1 MTMRREFEKLILA
14 IEKPLRFASQN
25 EFVNLDRVKNL
36 DSLASEL
43 VLRAEVLG
51 LTPEELSALTSL
63 RSVVS
68 GFASLSKGEKRN
80 RVRRA
85 LSILDALR
93 DSSSRPHLVKSE
105 KSSPPSSAGAFTA
118 DSAPDDPALLPLRY
132 IKGVGPRIAGLFA
145 KKGVNTVE
153 DALFYFPRRYEDRRE
168 IKRISQLEAGKN
180 QSTSGRIILAGPVDK
195 RSRRIYQVVIS
206 DGSGNL
212 SLIWFQFNEAYMR
225 STYVRGLNVIVSGEV
240 SFDSYSRSLQIIHPR
255 PENIEI
261 FSDGD
266 PGEEDL
272 DFRRIVPIYPLTGN
286 LSQRRIRKI
295 MDEIT
300 SSYAPSLGD
309 PIPEDTKRSCGLI
322 PLGEAVRR
330 AHFPSDED
338 RPIDLADGLAVWGSP
353 PHRTL
358 AFFDFFLMELA
369 LAIKKREIAEMR
381 GISFKPKG
389 ELIRKFISGLPFEL
403 TRAQKRVIL
412 EIEKDMAEPKP
423 MNRLLQGDVG
433 CGKTIVAVMAM
444 LAAVECG
451 YQCTLMAPTE
461 ILADQHYS
469 SIVGYVSG
477 LGVRTVLLK
486 GGISGKKKG
495 EIYDA
500 IASGEADIV
509 VGTHALIE
517 DRVDFKR
524 LGLVVI
530 DEQHRFGVIQRAR
543 IIGKGVCPDVL
554 VLTATPIPR
563 TLAMTV
569 FGDLDVSVIDEMPP
583 GRKPVKTRVFYAIE
597 GGRER
602 VYEIVRGEL
611 DKGRQGYFVCPLIE
625 ESESP
630 ELRALGDAS
639 RMVRELEQNVFP
651 SHRIALLHGRMKPN
665 EKERVMERFA
675 GGDIDILVS
684 TTVIEVGVD
693 VPNATFMVVENAERF
708 GLSQLH
714 QLRGRIGR
722 NKHDSYFLLI
732 TGLNRTQASQM
743 RLDVI
748 SRTTDGFKI
757 AEADLQIRGP
767 GEFIGTRQS
776 GIPEFRFANLLRDYR
791 ILPQARN
798 EAFRLVE
805 EDPKLKGNRELRAQ
819 VYRVWGEKLSLAG
832 V

>member
-1 MTMRREFEKLILA
+1 MQREFEKLLLA

-25 EFVNLDRVKNL
+25 DFANLEKVKNL
-36 DSLASEL
+36 DSLIGEL

-51 LTPEELSALTSL
+51 RTSQELSALSSL
-63 RSVVS
+63 RSAIS
-68 GFASLSKGEKRN
+68 GFSSLSKEEKRD
-80 RVRRA
+80 RVIRA
-85 LSILDALR
+85 LSILDTLR
-93 DSSSRPHLVKSE
+93 GFPSRPTRVKPG
-105 KSSPPSSAGAFTA
+105 KPMSPSDVGARVFPV
-118 DSAPDDPALLPLRY
+118 DSAPEDPSLLPLQY
-132 IKGVGPRIAGLFA
+132 IKGVGPKIAGLFA
-145 KKGVNTVE
+145 KKGVKTVE

-168 IKRISQLEAGKN
+168 IKRISQLEVGKS
-180 QSTSGRIILAGPVDK
+180 QSTCGKIILAGPVDK

-225 STYVRGLNVIVSGEV
+225 STYVRGLNVVVSGEV
-240 SFDSYSRSLQIIHPR
+240 SFDRYSHSLQIIHPR

-261 FSDGD
+261 FSDSD
-266 PGEEDL
+266 PGDGDL
-272 DFRRIVPIYPLTGN
+272 DFKRIVPIYPLTGN

-300 SSYAPSLGD
+300 SSYAQALGD
-309 PIPEDTKRSCGLI
+309 PIPEHSKRLYGLI
-322 PLGEAVRR
+322 PLGQAVRL
-330 AHFPSDED
+330 AHFPLDEH
-338 RPIDLADGLAVWGSP
+338 RPVDLANGLAVYGSP

-381 GISFKPKG
+381 GISFTPEG
-389 ELIRKFISGLPFEL
+389 ELTRRFISELPFEL
-403 TRAQKRVIL
+403 TRAQRRVIG
-412 EIEKDMAEPKP
+412 EIKDDMAQPKP
-423 MNRLLQGDVG
+423 MNRLIQGDVG

-444 LAAVECG
+444 LTAVECG
-451 YQCTLMAPTE
+451 YQCALMAPTE

-477 LGVRTVLLK
+477 LGIKTVLLK
-486 GGISGKKKG
+486 GGIAGRKKV

-500 IASGEADIV
+500 IAKGEAHIV

-517 DRVDFKR
+517 DKVDFKR

-530 DEQHRFGVIQRAR
+530 DEQHRFGVIQRAS

-583 GRKPVKTRVFYAIE
+583 GRKPVKTRVFYATE
-597 GGRER
+597 GGREKA
-602 VYEIVRGEL
+602 YEIVRGEL
-611 DKGRQGYFVCPLIE
+611 SKGRQGYFVCPLIE

-630 ELRALGDAS
+630 ELRALGDVS
-639 RMVRELEQNVFP
+639 RMVRELERVFP
-651 SHRIALLHGRMKPN
+651 SHTIALLHGRMKPR
-665 EKERVMERFA
+665 EKERVMEGFVS
-675 GGDIDILVS
+675 GEIDILVS
-684 TTVIEVGVD
+684 TTVVEVGVD
-693 VPNATFMVVENAERF
+693 VPNATFMVIENAERF

-722 NKHDSYFLLI
+722 DRHDSYCLLI
-732 TGLNRTQASQM
+732 TGLNRSQASQM

-767 GEFIGTRQS
+767 GEFIGTKQS
-776 GIPEFRFANLLRDYR
+776 GIPEFRFANLLRDYK
-791 ILPQARN
+791 ILSKARD

-805 EDPKLKGNRELRAQ
+805 MDPKLDGYKELKAQ
-819 VYRVWGEKLSLAG
+819 VYKVWGERLNLAG